1 MVEVSTTET
10 TAQSSL
16 YDKITLLVKNKMIY
30 AADAA
35 DKMDEPAQQAN
46 GAEHRIIRQ
55 EPN

>member
-1 MVEVSTTET
+1 MIEVSTTET

-16 YDKITLLVKNKMIY
+16 YYTITLLVKNKMMY
-30 AADAA
+30 AAEAA
-35 DKMDEPAQQAN
+35 DKMVEPAQQAI